1 MRSLPKFLPEI
12 LVALT
17 LLLTSALPASS
28 AERLLLRV
36 SFAPE
41 EATLSPA
48 ARTQLVQFA
57 TEFKRSMGRIEL
69 QAFAGDAGSVTS
81 TQRRISLKRALAV
94 RQVLLE
100 QGVIAERMD
109 VKALGGATG
118 NTPLDRVD
126 ILQAGL

>member
-1 MRSLPKFLPEI
+1 MASRQKFLSKI
-12 LVALT
+12 LIALT
-17 LLLTSALPASS
+17 LLLLSALPA
-28 AERLLLRV
+28 ATAPQILLRV

-48 ARTQLVQFA
+48 ARDQLVQFA
-57 TEFKRSMGRIEL
+57 TEFKRTMGRIEL
-69 QAFAGDAGSVTS
+69 QAFAGDASNVTS

-100 QGVIAERMD
+100 QGIIAERMD

>member
-1 MRSLPKFLPEI
+1 MTRLPKLLANFI
-12 LVALT
+12 LALT
-17 LLLTSALPASS
+17 LLLTSAMPALS
-28 AERLLLRV
+28 AERVLLRV

-48 ARTQLVQFA
+48 AKTQLVQFA

-100 QGVIAERMD
+100 QGIVAERMD
-109 VKALGGATG
+109 VRALGGATG

-126 ILQAGL
+126 ILQAGR